1 MKHLRKYV
9 VMIILLLCSVVL
21 VSGCVTENKK
31 TNETNTY
38 AQNNISFTY
47 PGGWDIANTTSENA
61 VVAVGD
67 PNTVKSGSPTTLVL
81 IQKPA
86 VAQGSDLNNVYSA
99 NYARFFNKTGFV
111 RVSEGNLTLNNMTAL
126 ENIYKTNST
135 GDVKQYR
142 AVWLN
147 ENGTIYVI
155 LCIANQSDFD
165 SQQANFNLIINS
177 FKAQ

>member
-1 MKHLRKYV
+1 MV
-9 VMIILLLCSVVL
+9 ILLLCSVVL
-21 VSGCVTENKK
+21 VSGCVTDNKK

-38 AQNNISFTY
+38 SQNNIYFTY
-47 PGGWDIANTTSENA
+47 PGGWDIANTTSQNA

-81 IQKPA
+81 IQKPD
-86 VAQGSDLNNVYSA
+86 VAKGSDLNNVYNT
-99 NYARFFNKTGFV
+99 NYANFFNKTGLV
-111 RVSEGNLTLNNMTAL
+111 RISEGNLTINNVTAL
-126 ENIYKTNST
+126 ENIYKTNTT

-155 LCIANQSDFD
+155 LCIANQPDFEG
-165 SQQANFNLIINS
+165 QQTNFNLIINS